1 MAELLPLFPLGTV
14 LYPGM
19 VMPLHVFEKRYR
31 RLVRDLLAG
40 PQQRTFGVVAIR
52 HGRETGDEG
61 VSSLYEIGCTAI
73 IREVTPRSD
82 GRYNL
87 TTIGGDRFRLLSQ
100 DRSLPYLRGSVE
112 LLPDQVGE
120 PAAVSAV
127 APVRAAFREYL
138 GTLSERTASAVTIN
152 DVPDEPVLLSYVVA
166 AAMIIDLPERQHL
179 LEASSALDRLA
190 AERGL
195 LRREIA
201 MLQATGTRP
210 APDLRH
216 TPYSSN

>member
-19 VMPLHVFEKRYR
+19 ILPLHIFEERYR
-31 RLVRDLLAG
+31 RLVRDLLQG
-40 PQQRTFGVVAIR
+40 PQPRTFGVVAIR
-52 HGRETGDEG
+52 HGRETGDDG
-61 VSSLYEIGCTAI
+61 VTALYETGCTAI

-87 TTIGGDRFRLLSQ
+87 TTVGGDRFRLLSQ

-112 LLPDQVGE
+112 FLPDQVGE
-120 PAAVSAV
+120 PAAVAVV
-127 APVRAAFREYL
+127 APVRASFRDYL
-138 GTLSERTASAVTIN
+138 DRLSERAGPAVTIN
-152 DVPDEPVLLSYVVA
+152 DVPDEPVLLSYVIA
-166 AAMIIDLPERQHL
+166 AAMIIDLPERQQL
-179 LEASSALDRLA
+179 LEASSALDRLG
-190 AERGL
+190 AERNL

-201 MLQATGTRP
+201 MLRATGTRP
-210 APDLRH
+210 APDFRH

>member
-19 VMPLHVFEKRYR
+19 VLPLHIFEERYR
-31 RLVRDLLAG
+31 RLVADLLEG
-40 PQQRTFGVVAIR
+40 PAPRTFGVVAIR
-52 HGRETGDEG
+52 HGRETGADG
-61 VSSLYEIGCTAI
+61 VTALYDVGCIAT
-73 IREVTPRSD
+73 IREVTPHSD
-82 GRYNL
+82 GRYDL
-87 TTIGGDRFRLLSQ
+87 VTIGGDRFRLRSQ

-120 PAAVSAV
+120 PAAVPAV
-127 APVRAAFREYL
+127 APVLSAFRDYL
-138 GTLSERTASAVTIN
+138 DKLSERAGPGVSVN
-152 DVPDEPVLLSYVVA
+152 DLPDEPVLLSYVVA

-179 LEASSALDRLA
+179 LAAPSALDRLGT
-190 AERGL
+190 ERAL

-210 APDLRH
+210 APDFRH